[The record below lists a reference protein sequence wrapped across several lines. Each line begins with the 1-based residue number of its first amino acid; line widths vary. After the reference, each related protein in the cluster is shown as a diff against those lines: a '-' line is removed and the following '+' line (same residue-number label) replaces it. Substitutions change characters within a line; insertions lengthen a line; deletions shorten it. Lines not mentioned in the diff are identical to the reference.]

1 MNFAIQHHPWNLRS
15 RLSAL
20 CCLIKTKVFSLSVL
34 LSDDHT
40 HSYEYFFTLFLP
52 TERQADTEEQHV
64 KDEVSRKKK
73 KTMFKCQSK
82 AGIISTC
89 VIFCVRKV
97 MNQHSLQFYKELKVV
112 FIRSRTKG
120 DVVRT
125 QYSCERRSTIRLYDT
140 SVREVLQTLLDGLNH
155 IFRCLFFR
163 LFSHKYWNSH
173 LR

>member
-1 MNFAIQHHPWNLRS
+1 
-15 RLSAL
+15 
-20 CCLIKTKVFSLSVL
+20 
-34 LSDDHT
+34 
-40 HSYEYFFTLFLP
+40 
-52 TERQADTEEQHV
+52 
-64 KDEVSRKKK
+64 
-73 KTMFKCQSK
+73 MFKCQSK

-155 IFRCLFFR
+155 ILDLYFAGCFPTNTIDVEFTFTITDNDLLLVSDSDIITCNFTVPF
-163 LFSHKYWNSH
+163 LYFK
-173 LR
+173 

>member
-1 MNFAIQHHPWNLRS
+1 M
-15 RLSAL
+15 
-20 CCLIKTKVFSLSVL
+20 
-34 LSDDHT
+34 
-40 HSYEYFFTLFLP
+40 
-52 TERQADTEEQHV
+52 